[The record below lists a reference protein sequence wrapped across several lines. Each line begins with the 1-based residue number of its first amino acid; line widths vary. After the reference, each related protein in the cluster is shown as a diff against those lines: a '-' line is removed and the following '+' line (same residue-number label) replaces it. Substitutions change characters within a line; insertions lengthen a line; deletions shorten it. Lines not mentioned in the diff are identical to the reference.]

1 MGAVMSQRDHKMI
14 STPVSVQDGFRRAD
28 GRTWSVL
35 LIGAVIA
42 IAIVVLIDLF
52 VEKPKV
58 RWPTSPT
65 QAPPAAQ
72 PSSDEPRTYDVAP
85 PGAVPPKD

>member
-1 MGAVMSQRDHKMI
+1 MGAVMSQRDHRMI
-14 STPVSVQDGFRRAD
+14 STPVSMQDGFRRAD

-35 LIGAVIA
+35 MIAAVIA
-42 IAIVVLIDLF
+42 IAVVVLINLF

-58 RWPTSPT
+58 RWPASPT
-65 QAPPAAQ
+65 QAPVAQ

-85 PGAVPPKD
+85 PGAVPSKD

>member
-1 MGAVMSQRDHKMI
+1 MI
-14 STPVSVQDGFRRAD
+14 STPVSMADGFRRAD
-28 GRTWSVL
+28 RHTWSAL
-35 LIGAVIA
+35 LIAAAAGIV
-42 IAIVVLIDLF
+42 IVVLINLF

-58 RWPTSPT
+58 RWPSSPT
-65 QAPPAAQ
+65 QTPPAAA